1 MSPAPVRLA
10 IVDDALFIREGLRRL
25 LADESRVS
33 VVGTAAN
40 GLELLARLDEW
51 RPDVVTLDLHMP
63 GLDGLGTLDRL
74 MAVRPLPVI
83 ILSTHSGAGAPL
95 TVEALSRGAVDFIDK
110 EAYSLVDFEALRAV
124 LVEKILSVTGQGSGT
139 PAPPVRETPAPAP
152 AGRPAA
158 APRSARF
165 DLAVIGA
172 STGGPRAIEAVLT
185 ALGPELPVPV
195 AVVQHMPAGF
205 TRAYAE
211 RLTRALPFRVREASP
226 GDVLKSGE
234 VVIAPGDR
242 HLALVPGA
250 EQGEW
255 RVELYPD
262 AADAVHRPSVDVL
275 FSSAGVVA
283 RDRVV
288 AVLLTG
294 MGRDGARGMLELSRA
309 GAHTIAQDEA
319 SCVVYGM
326 PRAAA
331 ELGAAG
337 EILALDSI
345 GPRLRGLLERN

>member
-1 MSPAPVRLA
+1 MIAAAASTGRPVRVA

-25 LADESRVS
+25 LAEETRVI

-40 GLELLARLDEW
+40 GLELLARLEEW

-74 MAVRPLPVI
+74 MAARPLPVI

-110 EAYSLVDFEALRAV
+110 EAYSLVDFEALRTV
-124 LVEKILSVTGQGSGT
+124 LVEKILSVSGRGG
-139 PAPPVRETPAPAP
+139 AHPVTTATSAAPAV
-152 AGRPAA
+152 AA
-158 APRSARF
+158 APRPARF

-185 ALGPELPVPV
+185 ALGPGLPVPV
-195 AVVQHMPAGF
+195 AVVQHMPPGF

-211 RLTRALPFRVREASP
+211 RLTRALPFRVREAEA
-226 GDVLKSGE
+226 GATIASGE

-242 HLALVPGA
+242 HLALALGA
-250 EQGEW
+250 DGW
-255 RVELYPD
+255 RVELHAD

-331 ELGAAG
+331 EVGAAR
-337 EILALDSI
+337 EILALDCI

>member
-40 GLELLARLDEW
+40 GLELLAKLDEW

-74 MAVRPLPVI
+74 MAIRPVPVI

-124 LVEKILSVTGQGSGT
+124 LVEKILSVTGQAGAS
-139 PAPPVRETPAPAP
+139 PAPAASQASVP
-152 AGRPAA
+152 AVRPAA
-158 APRSARF
+158 VPRSARF

-185 ALGPELPVPV
+185 ALGPEIPVPV

-262 AADAVHRPSVDVL
+262 AANAVHRPSVDVL